1 MRLYITLVKVK
12 ALMSRVPEQIH
23 ALMGVNNYDH
33 ATIEYGS
40 NCPEPVISLNPD
52 TINCAEIQVCLKC
65 LRDRANVPAC
75 PYKAAKGLAQLLF
88 HVHYAPLAQ
97 NAVFTVFTLAQKLY
111 NLLPD
116 VF

>member
-52 TINCAEIQVCLKC
+52 TINCADIQVFHNCFW
-65 LRDRANVPAC
+65 D
-75 PYKAAKGLAQLLF
+75 KATVLA
-88 HVHYAPLAQ
+88 
-97 NAVFTVFTLAQKLY
+97 
-111 NLLPD
+111 
-116 VF
+116 